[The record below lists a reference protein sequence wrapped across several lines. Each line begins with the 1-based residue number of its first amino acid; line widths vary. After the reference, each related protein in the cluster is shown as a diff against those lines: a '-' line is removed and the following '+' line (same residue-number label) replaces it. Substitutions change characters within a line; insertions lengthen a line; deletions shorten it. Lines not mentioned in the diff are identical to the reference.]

1 MFGRDV
7 LDVRRL
13 HYPRSAT
20 NPTFAAARR
29 GDWLRRNWNKHPLG
43 LVAGAVSGHG
53 QRGAASVSGA
63 PMAHGW
69 NNFFI
74 MAGSSA
80 ATLIGLLFVAIRN
93 RDQTH

>member
-1 MFGRDV
+1 MAETCSTCAAYITSV
-7 LDVRRL
+7 PRL
-13 HYPRSAT
+13 IRHSLLLV
-20 NPTFAAARR
+20 AAIGFDA
-29 GDWLRRNWNKHPLG
+29 NWNKHPLD

-53 QRGAASVSGA
+53 QRSAASVSGA

-69 NNFFI
+69 DNFFI